1 MHKLVKSL
9 YRLKQTPKQWH
20 KNFDQVILTN
30 GFKVNESN
38 KCIYSKFNKGKDVII
53 CLYVDDMLIFET
65 DLEQVKFTKTL
76 LSNTFDMKDM
86 GETNVILSIKI
97 TRDNQ
102 YNVVSITLY

>member
-38 KCIYSKFNKGKDVII
+38 KCIYSKFNEGKGVIV

-65 DLEQVKFTKTL
+65 DLGQVKVTKTL
-76 LSNTFDMKDM
+76 LSNKFDMKDM
-86 GETNVILSIKI
+86 ATRKLVIS
-97 TRDNQ
+97 DNF
-102 YNVVSITLY
+102 SL